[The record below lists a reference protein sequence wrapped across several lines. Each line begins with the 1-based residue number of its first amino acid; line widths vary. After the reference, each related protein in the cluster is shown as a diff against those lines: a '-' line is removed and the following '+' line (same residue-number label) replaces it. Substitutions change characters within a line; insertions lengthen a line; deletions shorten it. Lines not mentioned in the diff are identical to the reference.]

1 MTTQPLTTRQTRR
14 DRPRGWPVPA
24 ALLTLSA
31 IPLAAGTLRLVQ
43 LGGGPEIMPAD
54 HRFASFP
61 APLVLHIVGA
71 AIYAVVG
78 AFQLVP
84 RFRRRH
90 RTWHRRAGRVLTVAG
105 LMVAV
110 SALWMTL
117 LYAAK
122 PGTGDLLYVLRLV
135 FGSALAACLVLGF
148 TAIRRRDIAAH
159 RAWMIRAYAIALAA
173 GTQAFTEGIGGAA
186 FGTGE
191 LRGDLAKGAGWVIN
205 LAVAEWAIR
214 RPATS
219 GPPRARPDHRTN
231 RTNRTTQT
239 TQSAGAAPAGAS

>member
-1 MTTQPLTTRQTRR
+1 MTTQPLTTRRTRR
-14 DRPRGWPVPA
+14 DRPRSWPVPA
-24 ALLTLSA
+24 ALLTLSV

-43 LGGGPEIMPAD
+43 LAGGPELIPAD

-78 AFQLVP
+78 VFQFVP

-90 RTWHRRAGRVLTVAG
+90 RTWHRRAGRVLIVAG
-105 LMVAV
+105 MMVAV

-148 TAIRRRDIAAH
+148 TAIRRRDMPAH

-173 GTQAFTEGIGGAA
+173 GTQAFTEGIGGAI

-191 LRGDLAKGAGWVIN
+191 ARGDLAKGAGWAIN

-214 RPATS
+214 RPGTS
-219 GPPRARPDHRTN
+219 GPRHTRPDN
-231 RTNRTTQT
+231 RTNQTTQT
-239 TQSAGAAPAGAS
+239 AYSTGAAPAGAS